1 MTIEAMELLR
11 HGIIARACM
20 DYDAAIRYLARAP
33 EKQTEGRTI
42 QQEAVKAECERF
54 FYSNW
59 FRVLCE
65 LDGETVM
72 RGVARNGYCGNNF
85 TANSH
90 IGRKIQGNSAGSGA
104 ERKWRSMRNERDIRE
119 FKAFLRALI
128 PMMVMGCGMYAWA
141 LILWMVAG

>member
-90 IGRKIQGNSAGSGA
+90 IGRKIQGNKRR
-104 ERKWRSMRNERDIRE
+104 ERRRKEMEEHEKRKRHS
-119 FKAFLRALI
+119 
-128 PMMVMGCGMYAWA
+128 
-141 LILWMVAG
+141 